1 MAFSALAPPCVGVG
15 FGFAPSY
22 APGAA
27 AHPAPRRRGPPCT
40 VRCCGGSPGDP
51 GFDKKAFRR
60 DIARGG
66 NYNRRGFGHREETRG
81 RMDLQYTSELIGK
94 VEESGGV
101 YAAERGMVTV
111 RLADKYGFCFGV
123 RDAVQLAYE
132 ACQQFPDRRIWLTN
146 QIIHNPTVSKNLKE
160 MGIEIIPVVSG
171 VKDLDV
177 VEEGDVVIFPA
188 FGASVDE
195 MFRLNKK
202 NVQIVD
208 TTCPLV
214 SKVVNMVE
222 RHKKGDYTSII
233 HGKYAHEETIA
244 TASFA
249 DRYIIMKNMA
259 EARYVCDYI
268 LQGQLDGSSSTK
280 EEFLEVGSEDK
291 QNHGWF
297 YRHFRIKQLELTE
310 LLCNCRNSKV
320 LYLRDSILILT
331 WRKWAVVNQ
340 TTMLKGET
348 EEIGLLVK
356 KTMVRKYG
364 VESVDK
370 HFIRFDTICNATQ
383 ERQNAMY
390 KLVKEK
396 VDLIL
401 VVGGWNSSNTSHLL
415 EIGEHSGIPSY
426 WIDGEQ
432 RIGPGS
438 KMSHK
443 TKDGMVVEN
452 ENWLPLGPITVGV
465 TSGASTPDKVVEDAL
480 QKMFEIKRQELDGAS
495 FEQRQR

>member
-1 MAFSALAPPCVGVG
+1 M
-15 FGFAPSY
+15 
-22 APGAA
+22 
-27 AHPAPRRRGPPCT
+27 R
-40 VRCCGGSPGDP
+40 VRAG
-51 GFDKKAFRR
+51 
-60 DIARGG
+60 
-66 NYNRRGFGHREETRG
+66 
-81 RMDLQYTSELIGK
+81 ELIGK
-94 VEESGGV
+94 VKESGGV
-101 YAAERGMVTV
+101 YAAEGGMVTV

-132 ACQQFPDRRIWLTN
+132 ACEQFPGRRIWLTN
-146 QIIHNPTVSKNLKE
+146 QIMIIHNPTVSKNLKE
-160 MGIEIIPVVSG
+160 TGIEIIPVVSG

-195 MFRLNKK
+195 MFSLNKK

-214 SKVVNMVE
+214 SKVVNMIE

-233 HGKYAHEETIA
+233 HGKYTHEETIA

-280 EEFLEVGSEDK
+280 EEFLEKFKNATSPGFDPDSDLEKVG
-291 QNHGWF
+291 
-297 YRHFRIKQLELTE
+297 
-310 LLCNCRNSKV
+310 
-320 LYLRDSILILT
+320 
-331 WRKWAVVNQ
+331 VVNQ

-356 KTMVRKYG
+356 KTMMRKYG
-364 VESVDK
+364 VESIDE
-370 HFIRFDTICNATQ
+370 HFISFNTICNATQ
-383 ERQNAMY
+383 ERQDAMY

-415 EIGEHSGIPSY
+415 EIGDRSGIPSY

-432 RIGPGS
+432 RIGPEN
-438 KMSHK
+438 KISHK
-443 TKDGMVVEN
+443 TKDGMVVEK
-452 ENWLPLGPITVGV
+452 ENWLPLGPITIGV

-495 FEQRQR
+495 SEQR

>member
-1 MAFSALAPPCVGVG
+1 MAMTTTAHPRFGLDLGLAPSSAWRNG
-15 FGFAPSY
+15 APS
-22 APGAA
+22 
-27 AHPAPRRRGPPCT
+27 T
-40 VRCCGGSPGDP
+40 VRCCLHSSSPPPAMPASPDDP

-60 DIARGG
+60 DIARGD
-66 NYNRRGFGHREETRG
+66 NYNRRGFRHREVTQG

-94 VEESGGV
+94 VKESGGV
-101 YAAERGMVTV
+101 YATEGGLVTM
-111 RLADKYGFCFGV
+111 RLADKHGFCFGV

-132 ACQQFPDRRIWLTN
+132 ACEQFPDRRIWLTN
-146 QIIHNPTVSKNLKE
+146 QIIHNPTVSKDLKE
-160 MGIEIIPVVSG
+160 MGIEIIPVVSC

-195 MFRLNKK
+195 MFKLNKK
-202 NVQIVD
+202 NVQVVD

-214 SKVVNMVE
+214 SKVVNMIE

-233 HGKYAHEETIA
+233 HGKYAHDETIA

-249 DRYIIMKNMA
+249 DRYIIVKNIA

-280 EEFLEVGSEDK
+280 EELLEKFKNAISPGFDPDSDLEKVG
-291 QNHGWF
+291 
-297 YRHFRIKQLELTE
+297 
-310 LLCNCRNSKV
+310 
-320 LYLRDSILILT
+320 
-331 WRKWAVVNQ
+331 VVNQ

-356 KTMVRKYG
+356 KTMMRKYG
-364 VESVDK
+364 VKSIDK

-383 ERQNAMY
+383 ERQDVMHKFVTEN
-390 KLVKEK
+390 

-415 EIGEHSGIPSY
+415 EIGEPNGIPSY

-432 RIGPGS
+432 RIGPGN
-438 KMSHK
+438 KISHK
-443 TKDGMVVEN
+443 TKDGMVVER
-452 ENWLPLGPITVGV
+452 ENWLPLGPIMIGV

-480 QKMFEIKRQELDGAS
+480 RKLFEIKRQELDGAS
-495 FEQRQR
+495 PEQH